1 MKALFVTHDG
11 DDTEGAISAWG
22 YCNTDPHKRVTFCI
36 TGSPKDAEILQSAK
50 DFAPDVIFYASGCAG
65 SGLPSTDTLRALR
78 NYAKTIHLCGDST
91 DQPWH
96 PALLDYKRKECF
108 DLQVGIDGPIE
119 APVDMATISLMSPR
133 HYNGTPTPTRDIIC
147 GWSGQYGPNT
157 IREGLITALERNKL
171 LTVRMRDAGPY
182 SEYAAFLRRCEMVF
196 NVSLTGS
203 AERLQ
208 VKGRVS
214 ETALAGAALLEME
227 GSPVDRW
234 FPRESVFFYTDL
246 IDAARIIKEASQA
259 EIADKAALF
268 HQTIREKYNPRDVYG
283 EMLARV
289 GL

>member
-1 MKALFVTHDG
+1 M
-11 DDTEGAISAWG
+11 
-22 YCNTDPHKRVTFCI
+22 
-36 TGSPKDAEILQSAK
+36 
-50 DFAPDVIFYASGCAG
+50 
-65 SGLPSTDTLRALR
+65 
-78 NYAKTIHLCGDST
+78 
-91 DQPWH
+91 
-96 PALLDYKRKECF
+96 LLDYKQKECF

-133 HYNGTPTPTRDIIC
+133 HYDCGLVPERDIHC

-171 LTVRMRDAGPY
+171 IAVRMRDAGSY
-182 SEYAAFLRRCEMVF
+182 NAYAVFLRRCEMVF
-196 NVSLTGS
+196 NVGLTGS

-234 FPRESVFFYTDL
+234 FPRECIFFYEDV
-246 IDAARIIKEASQA
+246 IDAARIIRETSQS
-259 EIADKAALF
+259 EIADKAALY
-268 HQTIREKYNPRDVYG
+268 HETMRKKYDPKDVYG